1 MGIDLQFKIK
11 NNPYYLEYLRQNSY
25 WYKYLNRNPESFKT
39 FEEAAREY
47 FKLRPSDRIEKVLT
61 SLEMIGS
68 IVSTLK

>member
-1 MGIDLQFKIK
+1 MSIDLQFKIK

-25 WYKYLNRNPESFKT
+25 WYKYLNRDPESFKA

-61 SLEMIGS
+61 GLEMIGS